1 MSVDIIK
8 VNGYLKILIII
19 EYLADAAIISD
30 DFGTLNAIFII
41 RRNHIYNGQSDI
53 YSTVVLSQRTS
64 L

>member
-19 EYLADAAIISD
+19 AHLAETPIVNDE
-30 DFGTLNAIFII
+30 FGTLYAIFII
-41 RRNHIYNGQSDI
+41 RKNHIYNSQSDI
-53 YSTVVLSQRTS
+53 HSTVVLSQRTS